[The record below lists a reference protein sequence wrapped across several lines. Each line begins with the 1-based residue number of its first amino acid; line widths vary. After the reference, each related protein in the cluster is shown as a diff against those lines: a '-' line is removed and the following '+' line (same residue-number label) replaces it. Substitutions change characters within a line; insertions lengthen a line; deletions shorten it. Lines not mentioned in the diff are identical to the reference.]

1 MNQNYVLTII
11 NKYLCNP
18 VGIYMLWIIL
28 HFVSPHIYVYLCTPA
43 TYIGLLM
50 SPLIAPAPHCL
61 AIRWIIYN
69 GGSMISN
76 MWIALAG
83 WAIHKLLI
91 TNGKE

>member
-18 VGIYMLWIIL
+18 VGIYLLWIIL
-28 HFVSPHIYVYLCTPA
+28 HFVSPHMYVYLCTPA

-76 MWIALAG
+76 MWITLAG